1 MEEGLE
7 GRGIGS
13 REINQDSVKES
24 FGKDYSIVDEYIGLK
39 FEMRSQSLLNN

>member
-13 REINQDSVKES
+13 RETNQDSAKES
-24 FGKDYSIVDEYIGLK
+24 LGKDHSTVDEYTGLK
-39 FEMRSQSLLNN
+39 FEMRP